1 MANMGDLQRQVHET
15 AKEKGWWDR
24 DRQFPE
30 LIALMHSELSEALE
44 AWRAGPIH
52 YYLGEPDEGVLAKPE
67 GWGIELAD
75 CVIRIMDACA
85 WYGVPLEKLIQTKMR
100 YNETRPYRHGGKRA

>member
-1 MANMGDLQRQVHET
+1 VSNMGDLQRQVHET
-15 AKEKGWWDR
+15 AKKKGWWDESMPR
-24 DRQFPE
+24 DFGM

-44 AWRAGPIH
+44 AWREGSGPLI
-52 YYLGEPDEGVLAKPE
+52 YPDDSVPKPE

-75 CVIRIMDACA
+75 CVIRIMDACEFHN
-85 WYGVPLEKLIQTKMR
+85 VPLDELIQIKMR